1 MAKDTKKKYVVT
13 QTGMQNRE
21 GGGEYE
27 IGDVIDLTETQADA
41 RVGKVVLKSKAGEST
56 PAPEANN
63 KLVETVTEQ
72 AGQISDLTAQVETLT
87 AESAEQAAQV
97 ETLTA
102 ENAEQA
108 AQVETLTAANTAL
121 TEAAEAAKAEAT

>member
-41 RVGKVVLKSKAGEST
+41 RVGKVVLKSKAGS
-56 PAPEANN
+56 PAPSPEANN
-63 KLVETVTEQ
+63 KLVGTVTEQ
-72 AGQISDLTAQVETLT
+72 AGQISDLTTQVETLT
-87 AESAEQAAQV
+87 DANAELTTQVEELTTANAELTTQV

-102 ENAEQA
+102 ENAEL
-108 AQVETLTAANTAL
+108 VK
-121 TEAAEAAKAEAT
+121 AAETKAT